1 MSAPKRR
8 DDAED
13 WREVP
18 QLRNLRRLV
27 SALTAVLMIG
37 VLAVAVT
44 LVIRI
49 ASEPG
54 ARAIAKVTAE
64 EVSIPADA
72 KVIAVGATASSLTV
86 AIRDGEGGEAVLVF
100 HPETGALISRTA
112 INRD

>member
-1 MSAPKRR
+1 MTAPHKG
-8 DDAED
+8 ED
-13 WREVP
+13 QNWGELP
-18 QLRNLRRLV
+18 QFRTLRRLITI
-27 SALTAVLMIG
+27 LTA
-37 VLAVAVT
+37 T
-44 LVIRI
+44 LIVGIMTIAAGLIWRI